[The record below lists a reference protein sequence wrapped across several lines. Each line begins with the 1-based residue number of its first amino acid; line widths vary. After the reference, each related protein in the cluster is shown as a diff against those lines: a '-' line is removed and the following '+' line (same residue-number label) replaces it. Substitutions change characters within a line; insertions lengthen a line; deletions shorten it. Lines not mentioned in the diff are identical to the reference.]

1 MVVSVSRFLGHVTAD
16 KREIG
21 DVCGTL
27 SRQCKNAQVICVST
41 SITKFRLQ
49 KMSEKVQLDGYA
61 NLVRIY
67 YVVRNQG
74 RDDNGGLKHGECE
87 KKILSCD

>member
-1 MVVSVSRFLGHVTAD
+1 MYSVSILC
-16 KREIG
+16 
-21 DVCGTL
+21 DVIAPV
-27 SRQCKNAQVICVST
+27 QKKDAQVICVST
-41 SITKFRLQ
+41 SITELRLQ
-49 KMSEKVQLDGYA
+49 KMSENVQRDGYA

-87 KKILSCD
+87 KKIPSCD